1 MNTFE
6 FENVDSA
13 FVSDQSLTHIE
24 EALGVEE
31 FATRTVELSQLA
43 AVIQSVTQ
51 NFTEGLM
58 IEQLAQNSNL
68 SNFNR
73 ELESFHQ
80 VSEVGYR
87 FLKFNLLDSQ
97 SLNQLLLT

>member
-1 MNTFE
+1 MNTFQ
-6 FENVDSA
+6 FENIDSA

-31 FATRTVELSQLA
+31 FTTRTVELSQLA

-51 NFTEGLM
+51 NFTEGLV

-87 FLKFNLLDSQ
+87 FLKFNFLDSQ